1 MIIPAAKMR
10 LLRLLIILLVTSA
23 TATLCT
29 GCAGGALWET
39 VFGPNKIPAKYV
51 PPKASTL
58 VLVENFRNPAISQV
72 DADQVASELCRQLT
86 DQKVVP
92 LVDPDKLVAVR
103 DVDPAKYHAMSI
115 LELGRAVGAKQ
126 VMYVVLQ
133 ESSVEADPTMS
144 AIHGRVSALVRMVDV
159 DTGLT
164 LWPLESAQGYPLS
177 ADIPYNRADPDR
189 ATAMHAEMLSQ
200 LSDAIA
206 KLFYDWQPDRDQAP
220 GDG

>member
-1 MIIPAAKMR
+1 MLPAAKMR
-10 LLRLLIILLVTSA
+10 FPRLLLVLL
-23 TATLCT
+23 TATLCS

-39 VFGPNKIPAKYV
+39 VFGPNKIKAKYV
-51 PPKASTL
+51 PPQASTL

-72 DADQVASELCRQLT
+72 DADLVASELCQKLT
-86 DQKVVP
+86 DNKVVP

-115 LELGRAVGAKQ
+115 LDVGHAVGAKQ

-144 AIHGRVSALVRMVDV
+144 AIHGRVSALVRLVDV

-164 LWPLESAQGYPLS
+164 LWPLEEAQGYPLS
-177 ADIPYNRADPDR
+177 ADIPYNRDDADH
-189 ATAMHAEMLSQ
+189 ASAMHAQMLSQ
-200 LSDAIA
+200 LSDAIS

-220 GDG
+220 NEQ